1 MAGFSDFED
10 PTMVT
15 GIADHILV
23 WAGLVGFKAYTST
36 T

>member
-15 GIADHILV
+15 GMADHILV
-23 WAGLVGFKAYTST
+23 WAVWVSSYESKMII
-36 T
+36 